1 LLAAEYERRCRTGCS
16 IIIPNNQTV
25 TLEVYNVWREG
36 GCLLGFRQLE
46 KKISSL
52 MSIIGYAILGLIAG
66 IVLWRESRI
75 LGFGFFT
82 VNCVHD
88 PVYFM

>member
-1 LLAAEYERRCRTGCS
+1 LSTAEYERRCRTGCG
-16 IIIPNNQTV
+16 IIIPDNQTV

-36 GCLLGFRQLE
+36 SCLLGFRQL

-52 MSIIGYAILGLIAG
+52 MSIIGYATLGLIAG

-75 LGFGFFT
+75 LGGLDFLPLT
-82 VNCVHD
+82 KRA
-88 PVYFM
+88 